1 MTEEEVAAICEE
13 AHKIGIRV
21 AAHVESTEGVRI
33 ALKGGVDTIEH
44 GAEMDEEI
52 ISLYQNNP
60 RALKGYTALIPT
72 LHAAYPSAK
81 LDLSLTKVNETVKE
95 NSRLVY
101 DSMLKG
107 VRQAVEHDIKIG
119 IGTDA
124 AMSYVTHYDL
134 WRELDHYMRQTKLNS
149 SQIIERVTKSN
160 AEILGIDHLTG
171 SIDIGKQADLIVMQQ
186 NPLDNI
192 KALSEVAMVMVKGN
206 LIETPSVTR
215 IQAVDELL
223 DSVWGSRE

>member
-1 MTEEEVAAICEE
+1 M
-13 AHKIGIRV
+13 
-21 AAHVESTEGVRI
+21 
-33 ALKGGVDTIEH
+33 
-44 GAEMDEEI
+44 
-52 ISLYQNNP
+52 
-60 RALKGYTALIPT
+60 
-72 LHAAYPSAK
+72 
-81 LDLSLTKVNETVKE
+81 
-95 NSRLVY
+95 
-101 DSMLKG
+101 
-107 VRQAVEHDIKIG
+107 RQAVEHDIKIG

-186 NPLDNI
+186 SPLDNI
-192 KALSEVAMVMVKGN
+192 KALSEVAMVMVKGS
-206 LIETPSVTR
+206 LIQTPSVTR